1 MYLCFNGAIPSR
13 KCSINA
19 PAKCKLWVW
28 FSTDICHQRGKW
40 LGPTGIIRRYKYYTA
55 FFSRETCII
64 IITHT
69 TWATIGYIIFGHQ
82 QYYLFP
88 HSPFICNWRV
98 TELLHIC
105 NIMNALMK
113 MLYLKC
119 MVYIWKMHVYH
130 ACFLTE
136 IINLG
141 FKLKCI
147 KHFN

>member
-1 MYLCFNGAIPSR
+1 MNGTIPSKKYIPFR
-13 KCSINA
+13 YNLLNKEI
-19 PAKCKLWVW
+19 LLME
-28 FSTDICHQRGKW
+28 IYHQRGVW
-40 LGPTGIIRRYKYYTA
+40 LGPTGIIRRYKYTA

-130 ACFLTE
+130 ASFLTE